1 MIIIIYRC
9 AAGFEE
15 SVPNVAA
22 CAEVSS
28 DEEADESSDEEADES
43 SDGEADESS
52 DGEAD
57 EGSAKAGEKR
67 LCMYLFLIFAYTLIF
82 WAMKRKN
89 II

>member
-15 SVPNVAA
+15 ATTPVAV

-28 DEEADESSDEEADES
+28 DGGTGDGESADGESADEES
-43 SDGEADESS
+43 
-52 DGEAD
+52 AD
-57 EGSAKAGEKR
+57 EGSADKGCAKAGERR
-67 LCMYLFLIFAYTLIF
+67 LCVYLFLIYAYTLIF

-89 II
+89 EI